1 MRNTHQEMME
11 RRTRLARRLA
21 LLGTFLAAIVVG
33 LGAFTRL
40 VDAGLGCPDW
50 PGCYGHLLWPN
61 ELHEITKAEQRFPD
75 SKVEQDKTWPEMVH
89 RYFASSLGLIIVG
102 LAVLAWKCR
111 DSRRFPFRLP
121 LLLLF
126 LVVWQGLFGMWTVTL
141 KLWPQVVTLHLL
153 GGMSVFALIW
163 LLALRLGHHG
173 WVLPETIW
181 RRLYR
186 LRYGLVAG
194 VVIVF
199 IQIGLGGWLSSNY
212 AAFACPDFPRCQGDW
227 WPPMAVAEGFNIF
240 QHIGPNYLGGLMT
253 NEARVA
259 IHFIHRLGALLTF
272 VYLSGLCVALVYVG
286 EPRVTRLAVV
296 IFALLLVQ
304 LSLGVGN
311 VLFSIPLPLAVLHN
325 AGAALLL
332 LGLVTVGARIWMAK
346 KPGND
351 VVDD

>member
-1 MRNTHQEMME
+1 
-11 RRTRLARRLA
+11 
-21 LLGTFLAAIVVG
+21 
-33 LGAFTRL
+33 
-40 VDAGLGCPDW
+40 
-50 PGCYGHLLWPN
+50 
-61 ELHEITKAEQRFPD
+61 
-75 SKVEQDKTWPEMVH
+75 
-89 RYFASSLGLIIVG
+89 
-102 LAVLAWKCR
+102 
-111 DSRRFPFRLP
+111 
-121 LLLLF
+121 
-126 LVVWQGLFGMWTVTL
+126 
-141 KLWPQVVTLHLL
+141 
-153 GGMSVFALIW
+153 
-163 LLALRLGHHG
+163 
-173 WVLPETIW
+173 
-181 RRLYR
+181 
-186 LRYGLVAG
+186 
-194 VVIVF
+194 
-199 IQIGLGGWLSSNY
+199 
-212 AAFACPDFPRCQGDW
+212 
-227 WPPMAVAEGFNIF
+227 MAVAEGFNIF